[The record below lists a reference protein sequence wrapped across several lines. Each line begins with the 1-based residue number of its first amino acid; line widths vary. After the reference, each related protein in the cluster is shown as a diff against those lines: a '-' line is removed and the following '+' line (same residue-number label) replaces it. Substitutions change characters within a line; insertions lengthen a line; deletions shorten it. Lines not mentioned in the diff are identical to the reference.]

1 MHSSRCRSRRESG
14 QRSILAAAR
23 LITLLA
29 LLAIL
34 PHPGFGQELGADTVK
49 GVVQVEALI
58 PGDARTASSL
68 GTERVGTGVLI
79 DHNGLIVTIGYLVLE
94 ASEVTVSGAG
104 QDPVPATILA
114 YDHESGF
121 GLIRANSPLKVA
133 PVSLGNSTALRPM
146 QPLLVVSHAG
156 ELDATGVYLVDRREF
171 AGYWE
176 YLLEDALFTSPP
188 HAKFGGAALIDEGG
202 RLVGIGSLFV
212 HDAGRDAG
220 AQGRTVP
227 GNMFVPIDGLKAIM
241 GDLLSRGRRA
251 DPGRPWLG
259 LSMEEHRGR
268 VFVTRVSPDG
278 PAEAAGIK
286 TNDMILGI
294 DGVPVHGLGD
304 LYRKLWS
311 RGEAGVK
318 VPLDVLQGTEVR
330 PVIVESADR
339 YRYLRLD
346 PSF

>member
-1 MHSSRCRSRRESG
+1 MHPFARRCRRESG
-14 QRSILAAAR
+14 QRTDLAAAR
-23 LITLLA
+23 LSVLLLLLA
-29 LLAIL
+29 VL
-34 PHPGFGQELGADTVK
+34 PLPAAGQSLSEESVR
-49 GVVQVEALI
+49 GVVQVDAII
-58 PGDARTASSL
+58 PSDARTADSL

-79 DHNGLIVTIGYLVLE
+79 DDNGLVVTIGYLILE
-94 ASEVTVSGAG
+94 ASEVTISGTG
-104 QDPVPATILA
+104 PDPVPATILA

-121 GLIRANSPLKVA
+121 GLIRASQSLDVA
-133 PVSLGNSTALRPM
+133 PVSLGNSTALRAM

-156 ELDATGVYLVDRREF
+156 ELDAAGVYLVDRREF

-188 HAKFGGAALIDEGG
+188 HAKFGGAALIDQEG

-212 HDAGRDAG
+212 NDAGRDAG
-220 AQGRTVP
+220 PHGRTVP

-259 LSMEEHRGR
+259 LTMEEHRGR

-278 PAEAAGIK
+278 PAEAAGILP
-286 TNDMILGI
+286 NDMILGI
-294 DGVPVHGLGD
+294 DGVEVQGLGD

-311 RGEAGVK
+311 QGEAGVK
-318 VPLDVLQGTEVR
+318 VPLDVLRGLEIN
-330 PVIVESADR
+330 PVTVETADR
-339 YRYLRLD
+339 YRYLRLNQ
-346 PSF
+346 SF

>member
-1 MHSSRCRSRRESG
+1 MHAFRCRREAG
-14 QRSILAAAR
+14 QRSAFATVR
-23 LITLLA
+23 LMAIVA
-29 LLAIL
+29 LLAVL
-34 PHPGFGQELGADTVK
+34 PQTAAGQDLGEEAVR
-49 GVVQVEALI
+49 GVVQVDAI
-58 PGDARTASSL
+58 VPGDARTAASL

-79 DHNGLIVTIGYLVLE
+79 DNNGLVVTIGYLILE
-94 ASEVTVSGAG
+94 ASEVTISGAG
-104 QDPVPATILA
+104 HEAVPATILA

-121 GLIRANSPLKVA
+121 GLVRASQPLDVA
-133 PVSLGNSTALRPM
+133 PVSLGDSAALRPM

-156 ELDATGVYLVDRREF
+156 GLDATGVYLVDRREF

-176 YLLEDALFTSPP
+176 YLLEGALFTSPP
-188 HAKFGGAALIDEGG
+188 HAKFGGAALIDEQG

-212 HDAGRDAG
+212 NDAGRETG
-220 AQGRTVP
+220 PQGRTVP

-251 DPGRPWLG
+251 EPGRPWLG
-259 LSMEEHRGR
+259 LTMEEHRGR

-278 PAEAAGIK
+278 PAEAAGIEP
-286 TNDMILGI
+286 DDVILGI
-294 DGVPVHGLGD
+294 DGVQVRGLSD

-311 RGEAGVK
+311 RGEAGVA
-318 VPLDVLQGTEVR
+318 VPLDVLRGIEVN
-330 PVIVESADR
+330 PVIVRTADR

>member
-1 MHSSRCRSRRESG
+1 MDTGCRSRRRPE
-14 QRSILAAAR
+14 QRGALVIGVVAV
-23 LITLLA
+23 LA
-29 LLAIL
+29 LLGIVL
-34 PHPGFGQELGADTVK
+34 PDPVLGQELDAPPVK
-49 GVVQVEALI
+49 GVVQVDAVI
-58 PGDARTASSL
+58 PADARSAGSL

-79 DHNGLIVTIGYLVLE
+79 DHTGLVVTIGYLILE
-94 ASEVTVSGAG
+94 ASEVTITGAG
-104 QDPVPATILA
+104 RNAVPATIVA

-121 GLIRANSPLKVA
+121 GLIRASQPLDVSPVG
-133 PVSLGNSTALRPM
+133 LGNAAGLRRM

-156 ELDATGVYLVDRREF
+156 ELDATGVYLLDRREF

-188 HAKFGGAALIDEGG
+188 HAQFGGAALLDEGG

-212 HDAGRDAG
+212 ADAGRDATH
-220 AQGRTVP
+220 GRTVP

-251 DPGRPWLG
+251 EPGRPWLG

-268 VFVTRVSPDG
+268 VFVTRVAPDSPAD
-278 PAEAAGIK
+278 AAGIEP
-286 TNDMILGI
+286 NDMILGV
-294 DGVPVHGLGD
+294 DGVPVESLGD
-304 LYRKLWS
+304 LYRKVWS
-311 RGEAGVK
+311 RGEAGVA
-318 VPLDVLQGTEVR
+318 VPLDVLRGIEVD
-330 PVIVESADR
+330 PVTVQSSDR